1 MMKKGNLRGKRNA
14 EFEFIL
20 DINGRII
27 PLDVKKNKGTLNSI
41 KEFRNHNANDIVIKV
56 SKNQYGF
63 DKENKILT
71 ITFYYFSFFLDN
83 KENIVID
90 AI

>member
-41 KEFRNHNANDIVIKV
+41 REFRNHNANDIVIKV

-71 ITFYYFSFFLDN
+71 I
-83 KENIVID
+83 KKI
-90 AI
+90 